1 MYKVVVLAH
10 NLKEIETEPV
20 EVNSRTDESIYA
32 GLGMAFDAVVIMA
45 QRGVLKNRSLTI
57 QISEAEK

>member
-20 EVNSRTDESIYA
+20 EVVSKSGPYFVSTVMTAIGEIIPFVEHD
-32 GLGMAFDAVVIMA
+32 G
-45 QRGVLKNRSLTI
+45 LKNRSLTI
-57 QISEAEK
+57 EISEAEK